1 MVVGQN
7 RAVVS
12 TAGTLA
18 TATATATD
26 QYGVGIAGVS
36 VTFDTNTLKNAALT
50 AEAATDTKR
59 STLITN
65 SSGVAT
71 YSGVVCDSA
80 SVGLS
85 GSVAF
90 SIDDEAGS
98 IEMSDTAATPASATI
113 EGTTITC
120 VTAGVDGGSQTATT
134 GTINAVV
141 ANEISTFVFTLDAD
155 DSALDPKTGST
166 FTITVGDATTC
177 GATFTTA
184 AIDGDAADTA
194 IKSAIELLTCVT
206 TVTIGLTGSG
216 TTWTGFTVAHL
227 ANTGDWPDMTVTEVV
242 ALTPHTGGAADASV
256 AVSTTTT
263 GAYGTTFDHIDH
275 DATANTLTAKR
286 TVLQRTAAGA
296 AVVTTDYSEWG
307 YDDTDA
313 FNTAS
318 LLGAS
323 MAQWEAALTADA
335 GTSATDLSIAY
346 RIAAAGSGVS
356 SFKLG

>member
-1 MVVGQN
+1 
-7 RAVVS
+7 
-12 TAGTLA
+12 
-18 TATATATD
+18 
-26 QYGVGIAGVS
+26 
-36 VTFDTNTLKNAALT
+36 
-50 AEAATDTKR
+50 
-59 STLITN
+59 
-65 SSGVAT
+65 VA
-71 YSGVVCDSA
+71 
-80 SVGLS
+80 
-85 GSVAF
+85 
-90 SIDDEAGS
+90 
-98 IEMSDTAATPASATI
+98 
-113 EGTTITC
+113 
-120 VTAGVDGGSQTATT
+120 AGVDAGSQTATT
-134 GTINAVV
+134 GTINV
-141 ANEISTFVFTLDAD
+141 ADAAGNDEIFTVSFTDPAD
-155 DSALDPKTGST
+155 SNAASDPKTGGT
-166 FTITVGDATTC
+166 FTITIGDATTC

-256 AVSTTTT
+256 AVSTTTA

-286 TVLQRTAAGA
+286 TVKQRTAAGV
-296 AVVTTDYSEWG
+296 AVVTTDYTEWG

-313 FNTAS
+313 FNTAT
-318 LLGAS
+318 LGLS
-323 MAQWEAALTADA
+323 MAQWEAALKADA

-346 RIAAAGSGVS
+346 RIAATSSGVS